1 MIGEAANA
9 ISGSSLTNDNY
20 EEAINI
26 LKDRFGNK
34 QIIIS
39 SPMNSLLKLPTAKEN
54 DLQQLRSFYDKV

>member
-34 QIIIS
+34 
-39 SPMNSLLKLPTAKEN
+39 
-54 DLQQLRSFYDKV
+54 